1 MPLSALLEPSV
12 RYAKAAAALAEGPKA
27 VRIGRTPKRLV
38 RRDGRTALYRY
49 AAPSRR
55 ARGAAPVLIVYAL
68 INKPAIMDLLP
79 GRSIV
84 EVLRAAG
91 HDVWLLDW
99 GVPGPEAASEGL
111 EEHVT
116 GYLHR
121 AVEAVRKAAKADA
134 VSLFG
139 YCMGGTLSVMYAALE
154 PARVSRLLAAVAPIR
169 GRQSEGF
176 IHFASDPAF
185 FQPGVMTL
193 QGNVAP
199 EALNAGFMLLRPVEN
214 MFGKYV
220 RYFEKAGDPRFDE
233 LFFAMER
240 WVAEGQ
246 PLPGRLYREF
256 VQGVYQEDLL
266 VTTGVPVGAR
276 RARAADVRCP
286 VAVVSSAQD
295 HLVPP
300 SSTQA
305 LLDLAASREKRRFDF
320 PGGHVGLAVSPKALA
335 TVWKDAATW
344 LAKPGKPGSKDLKS
358 KMRRRV

>member
-1 MPLSALLEPSV
+1 MPLSPLLEPLV
-12 RYAKAAAALAEGPKA
+12 RYSKAAEALAEGPKT
-27 VRIGRTPKRLV
+27 VRLGRTPKKLV
-38 RRDGRTALYRY
+38 RRDGRTSLYRY
-49 AAPSRR
+49 GVPARR
-55 ARGAAPVLIVYAL
+55 ARGAAPVLLVYAL
-68 INKPAIMDLLP
+68 INRPTIMDLLP

-91 HDVWLLDW
+91 LDVWLLDW
-99 GVPGPEAASEGL
+99 GVPGPEAAGEGL
-111 EEHVT
+111 DEHVM

-121 AVEAVRKAAKADA
+121 AVEAVRKGAKAPKA
-134 VSLFG
+134 SLFG

-154 PARVSRLLAAVAPIR
+154 PARVARLLAAVAPIR

-176 IHFASDPAF
+176 IHFASDPALF
-185 FQPGVMTL
+185 NPGLMTL

-199 EALNAGFMLLRPVEN
+199 EALNAGFMMLRPVEN
-214 MFGKYV
+214 MLGKYV
-220 RYFEKAGDPRFDE
+220 RYFEKAGEPGFDE

-240 WVAEGQ
+240 WVSEGQ

-256 VQGVYQEDLL
+256 VRGVYQEDLL

-305 LLDLAASREKRRFDF
+305 LLDLAASREKKRFDF
-320 PGGHVGLAVSPKALA
+320 PGGHVGLAISPKALA
-335 TVWKDAATW
+335 TVWKDAAAW
-344 LAKPGKPGSKDLKS
+344 LGGSGKPRSKGLKP
-358 KMRRRV
+358 KMRRGV